1 MKCIHTFFAQHYEDY
16 SCYKEKL
23 GIMQGMKKVNI
34 RKTTS
39 FPAGQQ
45 FG

>member
-23 GIMQGMKKVNI
+23 GIMGRMKKVNI
-34 RKTTS
+34 TKTTR
-39 FPAGQQ
+39 FPAEQQ
-45 FG
+45 LG